1 MKKVSALILCLITV
15 ICSVSV
21 TASAYS
27 TVLIK
32 EPDRT
37 SFYEGKDWVFDNG
50 QVVPLAD
57 FDISGAVVEVDG
69 KEVKYQTHSWGG
81 NMWIAPK
88 NGSSWNV
95 GVNKAVIYLD
105 DYDDEAYVYVNINLV
120 TISKTQT
127 VSSPDSSMLVMG
139 VNWHY
144 DRYGFIK
151 LDYVDL
157 TGSAIKVYYS
167 DSTSEI
173 ISHTANKPLIWQVP
187 YETDDFVLGE
197 NTLQFNY
204 EGHIST
210 FTVNFVEELI
220 SGVIIKSP
228 PKKTVY
234 AFKDDWNYDS
244 DGKIKLNNI
253 DFSGMAVSVSYLG
266 AGSKTVTYDSCPEKF
281 TYNESRTFKSGTTRL
296 EVTYDGK
303 YTFGYVLT
311 VEAYGDIDL
320 NGSINSQDALLIL
333 QCITGRKEFD
343 GNQKKY
349 SDVDLS
355 GKVNSSDALYVLQR
369 ATGCIQK
376 FKAEL

>member
-1 MKKVSALILCLITV
+1 MKRTLAFVLCLVTA
-15 ICSVSV
+15 ICSLTL

-57 FDISGAVVEVDG
+57 FDASGAVVEVDG
-69 KEVKYQTHSWGG
+69 KEVQYRTHSWGG

-88 NGSSWNV
+88 NGSTWSV

-105 DYDDEAYVYVNINLV
+105 DYDDEAFVDLNINLV
-120 TISKTQT
+120 TISKTET
-127 VSSPDSSMLVMG
+127 VSPPDSSTLVKD

-144 DRYGFIK
+144 DRYGFIT
-151 LDYVDL
+151 LDSLDL
-157 TGSAIKVYYS
+157 TGSEIKVYYS

-173 ISHTANKPLIWQVP
+173 IGHTPNKPLQWQVP
-187 YETDDFVLGE
+187 YETDDFILGE

-220 SGVIIKSP
+220 TGVIIKSQ

-234 AFKDDWNYDS
+234 AFRDDWNYDS
-244 DGKIKLNNI
+244 NGKIKPNI
-253 DFSGMAVSVSYLG
+253 DFSGMSVSVNYLG
-266 AGSKTVTYDSCPEKF
+266 AGSKTVTYESCPEKF

-311 VEAYGDIDL
+311 IEAYGDIDL
-320 NGSINSQDALLIL
+320 NGAINSQDALLIL
-333 QCITGRKEFD
+333 QCVTARKQFED
-343 GNQKKY
+343 NQKKY
-349 SDVDLS
+349 ADVDLS
-355 GKVNSSDALYVLQR
+355 GKVNSSDALYVLQH
-369 ATGCIQK
+369 ATGYIQK

>member
-1 MKKVSALILCLITV
+1 MKRTLAFALCLVTA
-15 ICSVSV
+15 ICSLTL

-57 FDISGAVVEVDG
+57 FDASGAVVEVDG
-69 KEVKYQTHSWGG
+69 KEVQYRTHSWGG
-81 NMWIAPK
+81 NMWITPK
-88 NGSSWNV
+88 NGSTWSV
-95 GVNKAVIYLD
+95 GVNKALLYLD
-105 DYDDEAYVYVNINLV
+105 DYDDEVYVELNIKLV
-120 TISKTQT
+120 TISKTET
-127 VSSPDSSMLVMG
+127 VSPPDSSTLVMG

-144 DRYGFIK
+144 DRYGFIT
-151 LDYVDL
+151 LDSLDL
-157 TGSAIKVYYS
+157 TGSKIKVYYS

-173 ISHTANKPLIWQVP
+173 IEHTKSKPLQWQVP

-220 SGVIIKSP
+220 TGVIIKSQ

-234 AFKDDWNYDS
+234 AFRNDWNYDS
-244 DGKIKLNNI
+244 NGKIKPNI
-253 DFSGMAVSVSYLG
+253 NFSGMSVSVNYLG
-266 AGSKTVTYDSCPEKF
+266 AGSKTVTYESCPEKF

-311 VEAYGDIDL
+311 IEAYGDLDL
-320 NGSINSQDALLIL
+320 NGSIDSQDALLIL
-333 QCITGRKEFD
+333 QCVTARKQFED
-343 GNQKKY
+343 NQEKY
-349 SDVDLS
+349 ADVDLS
-355 GKVNSSDALYVLQR
+355 GKVNSSDALYVLQH
-369 ATGCIQK
+369 ATGYIQK

>member
-1 MKKVSALILCLITV
+1 MKRTLAFVLCLVTA
-15 ICSVSV
+15 ICSLTL

-57 FDISGAVVEVDG
+57 FDASGAVVEVDG
-69 KEVKYQTHSWGG
+69 KEVQYQTHSWGG

-88 NGSSWNV
+88 NGSTWSV

-105 DYDDEAYVYVNINLV
+105 DYDDEAFVDLNINLV
-120 TISKTQT
+120 TISKTET
-127 VSSPDSSMLVMG
+127 VSPPDSSTLVKD

-144 DRYGFIK
+144 DRYGFIT
-151 LDYVDL
+151 LDSLDL
-157 TGSAIKVYYS
+157 TGSEIKVYYS

-173 ISHTANKPLIWQVP
+173 IEHTPNKPLQWQVP

-220 SGVIIKSP
+220 TGVIIKSQ

-234 AFKDDWNYDS
+234 AFRDDWNYDS
-244 DGKIKLNNI
+244 NGKIKPNI
-253 DFSGMAVSVSYLG
+253 DFSGMSVSVNYLG
-266 AGSKTVTYDSCPEKF
+266 AGSKTVTYESCPEKF

-311 VEAYGDIDL
+311 IEAYGDIDL
-320 NGSINSQDALLIL
+320 NGAINSQDALLIL
-333 QCITGRKEFD
+333 QCVTARKQFED
-343 GNQKKY
+343 NQKKY
-349 SDVDLS
+349 ADVDLS
-355 GKVNSSDALYVLQR
+355 GKVNSSDALYVLQH
-369 ATGCIQK
+369 ATGYIQK